1 MPLDL
6 LTTLRDLIATPS
18 VNPMGRAVDGP
29 EYFEMRLTDRL
40 EQIAA
45 THSLQSWRQ
54 TVAPKRDN
62 LLIRIDGEP
71 AIDNGGALVLLEAHQ
86 DTVPVE
92 GMTIAPF
99 DPVLREGRVFGR
111 GSCDN
116 KGGLTAMLA
125 AVVRIAE
132 TKPRPRPTVVLA
144 CTVNEEH
151 GFTGAKAL
159 CGLWSDAKGTRQL
172 VRPPHPRPL
181 PGGEGVNQIISR
193 RPDAAI
199 IAEPTS
205 LQVVVAHKGM
215 VRWRCH
221 TSGVAAHSSRPEQG
235 ENAIFRMAAVLQAL
249 QRYQRDVVGTLAK
262 HRLCGRPTLS
272 VGTISGGLSV
282 NTVPDRCTIEID
294 RRLVPG
300 EDPHAALEHMIQ
312 FIADETHLKNCIQHE
327 PPFMRSPGLNDANN
341 EALAAR
347 LQAAVRATSGKAPST
362 CGVSFGTDAAIFGAA
377 GVPCVVF
384 GPGSIAQA
392 HTAAEWVPLAEVE
405 QASEALYR
413 FIVD

>member
-1 MPLDL
+1 M
-6 LTTLRDLIATPS
+6 
-18 VNPMGRAVDGP
+18 
-29 EYFEMRLTDRL
+29 
-40 EQIAA
+40 AA
-45 THSLQSWRQ
+45 IRS
-54 TVAPKRDN
+54 AKRDN

-71 AIDNGGALVLLEAHQ
+71 AIDNGGGLVLLEAHQ

-99 DPVLREGRVFGR
+99 DPELREGRVFGR

-159 CGLWSDAKGTRQL
+159 CKLWSDAEGQHYL
-172 VRPPHPRPL
+172 VPPPHPGTL
-181 PGGEGVNQIISR
+181 PGGEGVNQIFLR
-193 RPDAAI
+193 RPDVAI
-199 IAEPTS
+199 VAEPTS

-221 TSGVAAHSSRPEQG
+221 TSGVAAHSSRPDQG

-249 QRYQRDVVGTLAK
+249 ERYQRDVVGTLAQ
-262 HRLCGRPTLS
+262 HPLCGRSTLS
-272 VGTISGGLSV
+272 VGTITGGLSV

-300 EDPHAALEHMIQ
+300 EDPLAALEHVIQ
-312 FIADETHLKNCIQHE
+312 FIADQTQLKNCIQHE
-327 PPFMRSPGLNDANN
+327 PPFMRSPGLNNANN
-341 EALAAR
+341 EALATR

-362 CGVSFGTDAAIFGAA
+362 CGVSFGTDAAIFGAG

-405 QASEALYR
+405 QASAALFR
-413 FIVD
+413 FIVDLETTR